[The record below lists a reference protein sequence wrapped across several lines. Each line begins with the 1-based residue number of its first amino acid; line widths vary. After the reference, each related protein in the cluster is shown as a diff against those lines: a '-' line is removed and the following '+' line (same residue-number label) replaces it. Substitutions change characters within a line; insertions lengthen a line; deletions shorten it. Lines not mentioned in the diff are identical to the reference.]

1 MTAPEIPHSVDA
13 HPHGLHVIDTGFV
26 GPHMAAAY
34 LLVEQGRGAFVETGT
49 ARSVPRL
56 LEALEGAGLDRGD
69 VDYVIVTH
77 VHLDHA
83 GGAGALM
90 QHLPNARFVVHPR
103 GARHMIDP
111 AKLIAGAVAVYGEAT
126 FEKNYDTVVPIPAE
140 RVVEAPE
147 GHEVE
152 LAGRTLRFLDTP
164 GHAYH
169 HFCVHDPAARAVFTG
184 DTFGLSY
191 RQLDTD
197 AGPFIFPTTTPVHF
211 DPEAMHRSVDRLAS
225 LDPAQMNLT
234 HYGPVAF
241 DGRLVSDL
249 HHGVDS
255 LVELARAHADEDDR
269 HAAIQAAVTD
279 YLVARLRA
287 HGSEKPEAELRA
299 FLEMD
304 ADLNAQGLVV
314 WLDRNG

>member
-1 MTAPEIPHSVDA
+1 
-13 HPHGLHVIDTGFV
+13 
-26 GPHMAAAY
+26 MAAAY
-34 LLVEQGRGAFVETGT
+34 LLVEQGRGAFIETGT

-56 LEALEGAGLDRGD
+56 LKALADAGLDPGD
-69 VDYVIVTH
+69 VDLVIVTH

-111 AKLIAGAVAVYGEAT
+111 AKLVAGAVAVYGEAT
-126 FEKNYDTVVPIPAE
+126 FKRNYDTVVPIPAE
-140 RVVEAPE
+140 RVVEAPD
-147 GHEVE
+147 GHEVQ

-197 AGPFIFPTTTPVHF
+197 EGPFIFPTTTPVHF
-211 DPEAMHRSVDRLAS
+211 DPEAMHRSVDRLAA
-225 LDPAQMNLT
+225 LEPAQVNLT
-234 HYGPVAF
+234 HYGPVPFEA
-241 DGRLVSDL
+241 RLVADL
-249 HHGVDS
+249 HHGVDTF
-255 LVELARAHADEDDR
+255 VEIARAHAGEADR
-269 HAAIQAAVTD
+269 HAAIQEAVTA

-287 HGSEKPEAELRA
+287 HGSEIPEAELRA

-304 ADLNAQGLVV
+304 ADLNTQGLEV
-314 WLDRNG
+314 WLQKHG